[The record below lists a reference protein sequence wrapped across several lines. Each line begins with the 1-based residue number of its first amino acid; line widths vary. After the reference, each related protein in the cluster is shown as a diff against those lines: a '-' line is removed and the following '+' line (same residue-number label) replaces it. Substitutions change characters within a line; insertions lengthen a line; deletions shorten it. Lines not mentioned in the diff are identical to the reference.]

1 MKRTK
6 HVLFT
11 FSPYMYKGVEGYLN
25 EQAALGWELVKVG
38 PLGIAKFRRTQRAD
52 LKYCAD
58 LLTYLRGKEGQE
70 EQREYLAL
78 CREGGWELVARRG
91 SLGLFASLPGTDPA
105 PIQTDPGAE
114 WEHYKRAYWNS
125 LLWVAWVIFC
135 YVFAPVMRIF
145 TAGGPSVAGEAL
157 VRTIRFEWLSD
168 LIIAGWLA
176 ALPIFCGV
184 ALWKT
189 GGFLRN
195 WAYTRQT
202 GAIQVPARWAMWANA
217 VVNLIGLAAFLVV
230 MAGYVAEIVQNGS
243 PVATFV
249 MFAIVGAAVFFWP
262 NLTHVDQVYPLN
274 YRQVRIYG
282 AGLVLLGVLVTAAT
296 WGYEGNTVT
305 FWKDGGE
312 FEAYYAALEEEP
324 VVREVDYGQQPEGS
338 YELRQ
343 GIGPTGRYTILVN
356 GAYREIVHPSCSR
369 YDCYSGWLAEL
380 TMETLKQEAETPGKG
395 VDELAGRLWTN
406 WEYNASRLEQVE
418 LSWADEA
425 WYGQWSTNGTDRA
438 EAERGTVLVVRKGNT
453 AVRICAR
460 VDLLE
465 EEIQQ
470 AVRVRLGF

>member
-1 MKRTK
+1 
-6 HVLFT
+6 
-11 FSPYMYKGVEGYLN
+11 
-25 EQAALGWELVKVG
+25 
-38 PLGIAKFRRTQRAD
+38 
-52 LKYCAD
+52 
-58 LLTYLRGKEGQE
+58 
-70 EQREYLAL
+70 
-78 CREGGWELVARRG
+78 
-91 SLGLFASLPGTDPA
+91 
-105 PIQTDPGAE
+105 
-114 WEHYKRAYWNS
+114 
-125 LLWVAWVIFC
+125 
-135 YVFAPVMRIF
+135 
-145 TAGGPSVAGEAL
+145 
-157 VRTIRFEWLSD
+157 
-168 LIIAGWLA
+168 
-176 ALPIFCGV
+176 
-184 ALWKT
+184 
-189 GGFLRN
+189 
-195 WAYTRQT
+195 
-202 GAIQVPARWAMWANA
+202 MWANA

-380 TMETLKQEAETPGKG
+380 TMETLKREAETPGKG

-438 EAERGTVLVVRKGNT
+438 EAERGTVLVVCKGNT

-460 VDLLE
+460 VDLLDE
-465 EEIQQ
+465 AVQQ

>member
-1 MKRTK
+1 MRKTK

-25 EQAALGWELVKVG
+25 DQAARGWELVKVG
-38 PLGIAKFRRTQRAD
+38 PLGIARFRRTQRTD

-58 LLTYLRGKEGQE
+58 LLTYLRGKDGQE

-91 SLGLFASLPGTDPA
+91 SLGLFASLPGMDPA
-105 PIQTDPGAE
+105 PIQTDPDVE

-125 LLWVAWVIFC
+125 LLYVAAVILC
-135 YVFAPVMRIF
+135 YAFRLFLHIF
-145 TAGGPSVAGEAL
+145 VGEGL
-157 VRTIRFEWLSD
+157 EELSQSIRFDWLRDWS
-168 LIIAGWLA
+168 IAGWLT

-184 ALWKT
+184 ALWKI
-189 GGFLRN
+189 GGFLRT

-282 AGLVLLGVLVTAAT
+282 AGLVALGLLMAAVAWWHGGHT
-296 WGYEGNTVT
+296 VYFWRGNDD
-305 FWKDGGE
+305 FL
-312 FEAYYAALEEEP
+312 AYYTPLEDMP
-324 VVREVDYGQQPEGS
+324 IVREADVGVQPEGAYTLS
-338 YELRQ
+338 R
-343 GIGPTGRYTILVN
+343 GVGPAGRYTLLMMSPGNSLGEELDGV
-356 GAYREIVHPSCSR
+356 SCSR
-369 YDCYSGWLAEL
+369 YACWSGGMAAQVAD
-380 TMETLKQEAETPGKG
+380 TLRQEAEQPEYRVGA
-395 VDELAGRLWTN
+395 AGSMERILRDYQPR
-406 WEYNASRLEQVE
+406 EMDPISLD
-418 LSWADEA
+418 WADEA
-425 WYGQWSTNGTDRA
+425 WLGSWTNGV
-438 EAERGTVLVVRKGNT
+438 EEQGQVLVLRKGSVT
-453 AVRICAR
+453 VRVVGP
-460 VDLLE
+460 VDLTDEDILE
-465 EEIQQ
+465 NIQ
-470 AVRVRLGF
+470 ARLGF